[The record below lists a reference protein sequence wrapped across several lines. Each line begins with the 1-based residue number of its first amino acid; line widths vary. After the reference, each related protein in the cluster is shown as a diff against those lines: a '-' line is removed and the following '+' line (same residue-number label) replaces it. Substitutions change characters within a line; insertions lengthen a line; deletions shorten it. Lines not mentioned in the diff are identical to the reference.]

1 MVLIVILLILG
12 FAATLSIVEI
22 PKLLR
27 TKSYKELCVFSLL
40 LALGVVLSILKSLE
54 VEIGNPSDLFA
65 WIYSP
70 LEDIMESLTKK
81 G

>member
-1 MVLIVILLILG
+1 MALIVILLV
-12 FAATLSIVEI
+12 LSFSAVLCIVEV

-27 TKSYKELCVFSLL
+27 AKSVKDLWIFSLL
-40 LALGVVLSILKSLE
+40 LALGVVLSILKSLK
-54 VEIGNPSDLFA
+54 VEIGTPSDLFA

-70 LEDIMESLTKK
+70 LEGVMDSLLKK

>member
-1 MVLIVILLILG
+1 MGLIIILLVLV
-12 FAATLSIVEI
+12 FAAVSCIVEI

-27 TKSYKELCVFSLL
+27 ENLIKELWVFSLL
-40 LALGVVLSILKSLE
+40 LALGVGLSILKTFKLD
-54 VEIGNPSDLFA
+54 IGNPSDLFA

-70 LEDIMESLTKK
+70 FESVIELLLKK